1 MVTWNKDS
9 HGLFD
14 YESKSVDLKYLHIE
28 SGCEIYR
35 VSKERSPEDETI
47 GKESRD
53 EFKLLNSPISDDNM
67 QTYHNDNSTFIAAV
81 DTVQAGGTG
90 ACSFI
95 FDSFKD
101 SLKTLKPNQPN

>member
-35 VSKERSPEDETI
+35 VSKERILEEES

-53 EFKLLNSPISDDNM
+53 EFKLLNSPISDANM
-67 QTYHNDNSTFIAAV
+67 QAYHNDNSTFIAAV
-81 DTVQAGGTG
+81 DTVQASGTG
-90 ACSFI
+90 AFSFK

-101 SLKTLKPNQPN
+101 TLKTLKPNQPN